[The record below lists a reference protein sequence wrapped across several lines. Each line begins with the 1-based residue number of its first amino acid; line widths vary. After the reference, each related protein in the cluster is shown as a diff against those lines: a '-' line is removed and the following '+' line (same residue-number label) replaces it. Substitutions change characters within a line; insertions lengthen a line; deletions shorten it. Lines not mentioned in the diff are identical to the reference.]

1 MSSRRAKVVVLIFV
15 ALNLALANFGTRRSR
30 ERVIIDKILIRQLYQ
45 KLNVEELWRINY
57 LLTRS
62 RS

>member
-1 MSSRRAKVVVLIFV
+1 MSSRRAKIVALIFV
-15 ALNLALANFGTRRSR
+15 ALNLALANLGTRRSC

-45 KLNVEELWRINY
+45 KLNVEELWRINQ
-57 LLTRS
+57 LITRS